1 MVGNLLPDNAGGILV
16 EFDYNNI
23 IVVDPNKTIDANG
36 NVQERL
42 VDHENLVMF
51 CNLEAEVL
59 PRTKLAVGGSPQN
72 AATTVSIAKINF
84 LAPNEKDYF
93 STSYYDELT
102 GLNTTGKSPRTGF
115 NSTGVNQPTETIQ
128 GNPREKTASYKAGVV
143 TNGVD
148 GAADNGLLG
157 ITSISVRVG
166 LSFIPSV
173 TIELEDVQ
181 GRALFQLGDNSPY
194 AAFFNLPYPPFY
206 LTLKGYY
213 GQAIRYQLNLEKFNA
228 RFNSFNGNYQVSLE
242 FKGYKF
248 NILNEILV
256 GHLLATPH
264 MYSKR
269 YDLTLNSNPTV
280 NQTKQSVANGNLP
293 TNPTNNQQNLVTSVV
308 SERGYEKISQVYS
321 EYKAKGLIEPDF
333 PEITFYQLIQKI
345 DTFEK
350 NIMSQYTQA
359 DVQPLTDC
367 RSYKATLTKYYEKI
381 YQSNDSWFNTYL
393 NPNPIVLKNGNK
405 RFTYKQGLSQQ
416 AKTDAI
422 SDLEKYI
429 KEYNKALAENG
440 TLGTVSSKSVITNKI
455 TKNIFTEPKLN
466 REQINWLETLKER
479 GTFFENENSKEFND
493 AKDLIT
499 SLFLPKLVKEEN
511 SEKTQILPD
520 DTFNLQTFIDNIR
533 TMESEANKKLT
544 NYESEITATLAKKL
558 EDDKIG
564 LGFRPTVRNIS
575 AIIMASTE
583 GFIRLM
589 DEVHTKSWSLRNDPV
604 RRSAILNNESA
615 AVSPDSK
622 QNVKG
627 SSPNST
633 LNNSDIPIYPWPQ
646 FFVETNED
654 KKGKFQLKYLAD
666 PSVVDVTKG
675 NRYDVWPEVEFV
687 EEYLKGLT
695 QKFESPIAPPPLENS
710 SQTNLLNINSLEFPQ
725 NNIAYRNKDEIK
737 FFYEIW
743 ERQYLTSFYTGLGR
757 VQNQATNKLFE
768 LVSDYE
774 SKNIITS
781 LGTSSPYLS
790 YKLKNYQITA
800 QNYQST
806 LYSFSNQ
813 GTGRLYQEYSRD
825 FFVTPYINGY
835 LRNSFEIRELNDLGP
850 TLENNLAKYSVELE
864 NIIDTTPNVLSI
876 IDTYPFTD
884 DTWCTTNLIAN
895 NTNTFPKRYQTTESL
910 RIYEPQNVIS
920 NFTDLENYNV
930 NRPVTNFAFKKPQ
943 NPTSLIQN
951 NFQLNN
957 FYNLAIPSTLPMTV
971 GKTFTDSPAVF
982 YWGRGLPVVTTT
994 SMLNTPFFVNS
1005 ILQGVDNWRRGN
1017 KTPYKVAAYLFLN
1030 SLPLISLREKLKS
1043 VAKVENVDNVVI
1055 STNLGLDDMNYMFA
1069 VLKKFGAVHKLP
1081 YAWILKFGSIWHRYK
1096 TFKQTG
1102 VDIIS
1107 EVWKD
1112 FDYVTA
1118 YDPITKNV
1126 GKKYIFT
1133 NTSGTEDK
1141 SQTIEI
1147 QLQSNNN
1154 TTYKIQPGFYPKVLN
1169 DFNVF
1174 YNGYDLFK
1182 DYTNEEIQSVVNRG
1196 LQITNLPGGNI
1207 ENVGGVN
1214 DTTFNVYPWSVLL
1227 PANIEFSATTQECQ
1241 PPLVGNIQRLYVV
1254 PSFGANINEA
1264 NEALVTPEGIEN
1276 GYTFVGNKAVFN
1288 GSARLFWSTSNFG
1301 YFDTSKIKQPKY
1313 DEYLNTYEPNAID
1326 MVPFRF
1332 SELENY
1338 MKIDDVFGVFE
1349 KGILDRFEEEFLN
1362 FSKPISDIT
1371 DTSVAS
1377 YNNFASEANDVFRS
1391 FQLLFKNMMLV
1402 KPNTANLPE
1411 QKFFTNTI
1419 AEQFNVVNN
1428 QLTTFM
1434 EYDIVFKY
1442 GNPSEYNR
1450 RTFAS
1455 FLSHNT
1461 TPQLVDPINFE
1472 PYVKGSLPTV
1482 GGTTLSLSRQQY
1494 PKEWLE
1500 LELQV
1505 GFSTI
1510 ENLRYKDQGSYITDF
1525 FIDNNIKFSVPNIQI
1540 LAPIIK
1546 MYATQKLQSIT
1557 PGGFRIRLQQYLD
1570 QCQSLQDLFIN
1581 GVLTKVRQNLPNQS
1595 QIQETTKQSVVDGQQ
1610 SKVTIYETFKALN
1623 DKWIAG
1629 GDYESKTIFED
1640 ILFLDRASRNIGD
1653 DLLIDVFRLRTML
1666 STSSTNEIMSVYT
1679 LLAGILIDN
1688 NFSIMNLPA
1697 YVNFYNVQDVDGI
1710 SNRKPEGTLDF
1721 ANNLWGTFLSVDY
1734 RNSGPK
1740 MVCFFTGKPSN
1751 YLELPD
1757 NNYYR
1762 FKTDAFDLRRASDNP
1777 LVENQQGKTDWG
1789 LSNRCVGFNVDIGV
1803 RNQNI
1808 FYSFQVGQD
1817 SGKATAE
1824 AVAQVYNM
1832 ASNVSG
1838 LGNATQ
1844 NVGLYNLYNQRSY
1857 PCTVVSLGNAM
1868 IQPTMYFNL
1877 RHVPMFNGPYMIQ
1890 EVVHTI
1896 TPGSFQT
1903 QFNGTRQAVFD
1914 YPQIDKYLQSINQ
1927 NLLTKVEAL
1936 IKNSSEKPS
1945 VPPTTDQG
1953 KADKKASDAKQT
1965 PSPENSCVNNV
1976 NLEYQNNQFV
1986 STKFVKTSVSP
1997 EQMISSINDVLIK
2010 KNVTDMTMKAIIYSI
2025 CYVTTY
2031 QENKFIGY
2039 GNNYSAAINLTI
2051 NFSPTYKDYFEK
2063 TYMCVKNKT
2072 TDYPWAV
2079 FSSTDKFVE
2088 FLYERI
2094 RQRRNLIEKEGLWLF
2109 YNCYYPNSQSSIS
2122 ESSFYSGKTTN
2133 TTVKQIGEKLTAGL
2147 NSFNKLATNTT
2158 LGIQQI
2164 DAIKLL
2170 EGTVQTNNPKKQ
2182 NNPTN
2187 NQNTST
2193 SGQPKCLPPTIISFT
2208 PTGTTTSGTS
2218 PLITLSGTN
2227 FNGNTKVLLNGAP
2240 ATIKSQTDTQII
2252 LIPTTKASSKIQVI
2266 TSGGT
2271 IESTE
2276 TFVFVDDSS
2285 AVTQQPPP
2293 PNTVD
2298 NDKQIIENAK
2308 KGGVD
2313 LIINYVKG
2321 TSKLEGGII
2330 FYDGVLSKDY
2340 PATIFLVTSQG
2351 TETKIA
2357 DFTIVRALP
2366 NKDRSGGNFVTTSG
2380 GWVDTL
2386 ITASELN
2393 SGRNVYFDVY
2403 IPAFA
2408 TRIAFARKV
2417 LPFDCPE
2424 RGVVY
2429 GDPITFPS
2437 YERIMK
2443 NPCCVCYEFG
2453 TDGKEIIINGV
2464 TCNPT
2469 GEGC

>member
-36 NVQERL
+36 NIQERL

-102 GLNTTGKSPRTGF
+102 GLNTTGKSPKTGL
-115 NSTGVNQPTETIQ
+115 NGMGVNQPTETIQ

-148 GAADNGLLG
+148 GAVDNGLLG
-157 ITSISVRVG
+157 ITSINVRVG

-173 TIELEDVQ
+173 TVELEDVQ

-228 RFNSFNGNYQVSLE
+228 RFNSFSGNYQVSLE

-269 YDLTLNSNPTV
+269 YDLTVNSNPTV
-280 NQTKQSVANGNLP
+280 GQVKQDSVNGKGASA
-293 TNPTNNQQNLVTSVV
+293 PTNNQQNIVTSVV

-321 EYKAKGLIEPDF
+321 EYKAKALIEPDF

-367 RSYKATLTKYYEKI
+367 RSYKANLTKYYEKI

-393 NPNPIVLKNGNK
+393 NPNPIVMKDGKK

-422 SDLEKYI
+422 GDLEKYI
-429 KEYNKALAENG
+429 KEYNKALSENG
-440 TLGTVSSKSVITNKI
+440 TLGTVSSKSVINNTISKDDFTN
-455 TKNIFTEPKLN
+455 PKLN
-466 REQINWLETLKER
+466 RAEINWLETLKER
-479 GTFFENENSKEFND
+479 GVFFENDTSKEYND
-493 AKDLIT
+493 AVDLIT
-499 SLFLPKLVKEEN
+499 TLFLPKLVKEEN
-511 SEKTQILPD
+511 SEKSQLLPD
-520 DTFNLQTFIDNIR
+520 DTFNLQTFIDKIR
-533 TMESEANKKLT
+533 SMEAEANKKLT
-544 NYESEITATLAKKL
+544 DYESEITATLAKKL

-604 RRSAILNNESA
+604 RRSAILNNQSA
-615 AVSPDSK
+615 AISSDGK
-622 QNVKG
+622 QNVE
-627 SSPNST
+627 SSSTNST
-633 LNNSDIPIYPWPQ
+633 LNSSNIPIYPWPQ

-695 QKFESPIAPPPLENS
+695 QKFQSPIAPPPLENS
-710 SQTNLLNINSLEFPQ
+710 STTNLLNINSLEFPQ

-757 VQNQATNKLFE
+757 VQGPMTTKLVE
-768 LVSDYE
+768 LVRDYE
-774 SKNIITS
+774 SENIITS
-781 LGTSSPYLS
+781 LGNSSPYLK

-800 QNYQST
+800 QNYQNT

-813 GTGRLYQEYSRD
+813 GTGRLYQQYSRD

-835 LRNSFEIRELNDLGP
+835 LRNSFEIRELNDIGP
-850 TLENNLAKYSVELE
+850 TLENNLAKYSVLLE

-884 DTWCTTNLIAN
+884 NTWCATNLVGN
-895 NTNTFPKRYQTTESL
+895 DTNIFPKRYQTTESL

-930 NRPVTNFAFKKPQ
+930 NRPVTNFTFQKPQ
-943 NPTSLIQN
+943 NPTTSVQN
-951 NFQLNN
+951 NFQLSN
-957 FYNLAIPSTLPMTV
+957 FYNLAIPNTLPMTV

-982 YWGRGLPVVTTT
+982 YWGRGLPFVTTT

-1043 VAKVENVDNVVI
+1043 VAKVGNVNNVVI

-1069 VLKKFGAVHKLP
+1069 VLKKFGAIHKLP

-1096 TFKQTG
+1096 TYKQTG

-1112 FDYVTA
+1112 FDYVSA

-1126 GKKYIFT
+1126 GKKYTFT
-1133 NTSGTEDK
+1133 NTSGNKDK
-1141 SQTIEI
+1141 SQIIDI
-1147 QLQSNNN
+1147 QLQANNN
-1154 TTYKIQPGFYPKVLN
+1154 LTYKIQPGFYPKVLN

-1182 DYTNEEIQSVVNRG
+1182 DYTNEELQSLVNRG
-1196 LQITNLPGGNI
+1196 LQIANLPGGNI
-1207 ENVGGVN
+1207 ENVTGLN

-1227 PANIEFSATTQECQ
+1227 PANIEFSAKTQECQ
-1241 PPLVGNIQRLYVV
+1241 PPIISDIQRLYVV

-1264 NEALVTPEGIEN
+1264 NEALVTPEGIAN

-1313 DEYLNTYEPNAID
+1313 DEYLNTYQPNASE

-1349 KGILDRFEEEFLN
+1349 KNILDRFEEEFLN

-1371 DTSVAS
+1371 DTSVSS
-1377 YNNFASEANDVFRS
+1377 YNNFASEANDVFRN

-1402 KPNTANLPE
+1402 KPNTSNIPQE
-1411 QKFFTNTI
+1411 TFFTKTI
-1419 AEQFNVVNN
+1419 GEQFDVVNN

-1450 RTFAS
+1450 RIFAS

-1472 PYVKGSLPTV
+1472 PYVKGSLPTT
-1482 GGTTLSLSRQQY
+1482 GGITLELSKQQY

-1510 ENLRYKDQGSYITDF
+1510 EALRYKDQGSYITDF

-1540 LAPIIK
+1540 LAPLIK
-1546 MYATQKLQSIT
+1546 MYATQKLQLIT
-1557 PGGFRIRLQQYLD
+1557 VGGFKVRLQQYID
-1570 QCQSLQDLFIN
+1570 QCQSLQDLFLNKILDELRLKLD
-1581 GVLTKVRQNLPNQS
+1581 GQS
-1595 QIQETTKQSVVDGQQ
+1595 QVQETTKQSVVDGQQ

-1653 DLLIDVFRLRTML
+1653 DLLIDVFRLKSML
-1666 STSSTNEIMSVYT
+1666 STSSMNEVMSVYT

-1710 SNRKPEGTLDF
+1710 SNRKPEGTLNF

-1734 RNSGPK
+1734 RDSGPK

-1824 AVAQVYNM
+1824 SIAQVYNM
-1832 ASNVSG
+1832 ATLASG

-1857 PCTVVSLGNAM
+1857 PCTVISLGNAM

-1903 QFNGTRQAVFD
+1903 QFNGIRQAVFD

-1953 KADKKASDAKQT
+1953 KADKKASDAKQS

-1986 STKFVKTSVSP
+1986 STKFVKTSVTP

-2010 KNVTDMTMKAIIYSI
+2010 KNATDMTMKAIIYSI

-2031 QENKFIGY
+2031 QENKFMGY
-2039 GNNYSAAINLTI
+2039 GNNYSAAINLII

-2088 FLYERI
+2088 FLYERL

-2109 YNCYYPNSQSSIS
+2109 YNCYYPNTESSIS
-2122 ESSFYSGKTTN
+2122 ESSFYSGRTTN
-2133 TTVKQIGEKLTAGL
+2133 STIKQINEKLTAGL
-2147 NSFNKLATNTT
+2147 NSFNQLATNTT

-2164 DAIKLL
+2164 DAVKLL
-2170 EGTVQTNNPKKQ
+2170 KGTVGTNDPERQ
-2182 NNPTN
+2182 SNPTN
-2187 NQNTST
+2187 NQGTST
-2193 SGQPKCLPPTIISFT
+2193 SGKPKCLPPTIISFS
-2208 PTGTTTSGTS
+2208 PSGQTTSGAIQPIS
-2218 PLITLSGTN
+2218 LSGTN
-2227 FNGNTKVLLNGAP
+2227 LLGNTQVFLNGAK
-2240 ATIKSQTDTQII
+2240 ATVQ
-2252 LIPTTKASSKIQVI
+2252 LISATGITFTPITKASSKIKII

-2271 IESTE
+2271 VESTE
-2276 TFVFVDDSS
+2276 PFVFVDNSS

-2293 PNTVD
+2293 PNTVES
-2298 NDKQIIENAK
+2298 DKVLLTNAFVFDEILFSVNYRDGSK
-2308 KGGVD
+2308 LGGRLALLNGTLSKNYDVKLFLNSNGVRTEISSFTLSGGTLDKPTSYGNYISAKGGWKEALSFASDSSPRKIVVFEIYVPAFGLTKNQFRSIMPFSCPDED
-2313 LIINYVKG
+2313 LILNDI
-2321 TSKLEGGII
+2321 
-2330 FYDGVLSKDY
+2330 
-2340 PATIFLVTSQG
+2340 VTVSQF
-2351 TETKIA
+2351 EFI
-2357 DFTIVRALP
+2357 
-2366 NKDRSGGNFVTTSG
+2366 
-2380 GWVDTL
+2380 
-2386 ITASELN
+2386 SE
-2393 SGRNVYFDVY
+2393 
-2403 IPAFA
+2403 
-2408 TRIAFARKV
+2408 
-2417 LPFDCPE
+2417 
-2424 RGVVY
+2424 
-2429 GDPITFPS
+2429 
-2437 YERIMK
+2437 
-2443 NPCCVCYEFG
+2443 NPCCNCYSKG
-2453 TDGKEIIINGV
+2453 TDGKTIIINGV

-2469 GEGC
+2469 GAGC

>member
-36 NVQERL
+36 NIQERL

-84 LAPNEKDYF
+84 LAPNEQDYF

-102 GLNTTGKSPRTGF
+102 GLNTTGKSPRTGL
-115 NSTGVNQPTETIQ
+115 NGMGVNQPTETIQ
-128 GNPREKTASYKAGVV
+128 GNPRNKNASYKSGVA

-148 GAADNGLLG
+148 GAVDNGLLG
-157 ITSISVRVG
+157 ITSINVRVG

-228 RFNSFNGNYQVSLE
+228 RFNSFSGNYQVSLE

-269 YDLTLNSNPTV
+269 YDLTLNSNPTTGQV
-280 NQTKQSVANGNLP
+280 KQDAANGKGASAP
-293 TNPTNNQQNLVTSVV
+293 TNSQQNIVTSVV
-308 SERGYEKISQVYS
+308 SERGYEKILQVYS
-321 EYKAKGLIEPDF
+321 EYKSKGLIGMDF
-333 PEITFYQLIQKI
+333 PEITFYQLMQKI
-345 DTFEK
+345 ETFEK

-367 RSYKATLTKYYEKI
+367 REYKATLTKYYEKI
-381 YQSNDSWFNTYL
+381 YQSNDSWFNTFL
-393 NPNPIVLKNGNK
+393 NPNPIILKDGIK

-416 AKTDAI
+416 AKTEAI
-422 SDLEKYI
+422 SELEKYV
-429 KEYNKALAENG
+429 KEYNKALSENG
-440 TLGTVSSKSVITNKI
+440 TLGKVSSKSVINNTI
-455 TKNIFTEPKLN
+455 TKNDFIKKVN
-466 REQINWLETLKER
+466 KEQIDDIETLKER
-479 GTFFENENSKEFND
+479 GVFVENINATEVINFRNQ
-493 AKDLIT
+493 IQ
-499 SLFLPKLVKEEN
+499 SLFNFKEVQEQN
-511 SEKTQILPD
+511 STKKEIISD
-520 DTFNLQTFIDNIR
+520 EFFDLQTFIDKIR
-533 TMESEANKKLT
+533 NMEALANKSLS

-589 DEVHTKSWSLRNDPV
+589 DEVHTKSWNLRNNPV

-615 AVSPDSK
+615 AVSSDAK

-627 SSPNST
+627 STTNST
-633 LNNSDIPIYPWPQ
+633 INNSDIPIYPWPQ

-695 QKFESPIAPPPLENS
+695 EKFNPPIAPPPLENTS
-710 SQTNLLNINSLEFPQ
+710 TTNLLNINALEFPQ

-743 ERQYLTSFYTGLGR
+743 ERQYLTALYTGLGR
-757 VQNQATNKLFE
+757 AQGQPINGLFE
-768 LVSDYE
+768 LISKYE
-774 SKNIITS
+774 SKNIIDS
-781 LGTSSPYLS
+781 LGKSSPYLT
-790 YKLKNYQITA
+790 YKLKNYNITA
-800 QNYQST
+800 QNYQNT

-813 GTGRLYQEYSRD
+813 GTGRLYQQYSRD

-835 LRNSFEIRELNDLGP
+835 LRNSFSIRELNDLGP
-850 TLENNLAKYSVELE
+850 TLVTNLAEYSVVLQ

-884 DTWCTTNLIAN
+884 NTWCSTNLVGN
-895 NTNTFPKRYQTTESL
+895 STNLYLKRYQTTESL

-920 NFTDLENYNV
+920 NFTDLENYNT
-930 NRPVTNFAFKKPQ
+930 NRPVTNFTFQKPQ
-943 NPTSLIQN
+943 NSSKTIQN
-951 NFQLNN
+951 NLNLNN
-957 FYNLAIPSTLPMTV
+957 FYNLALPTTLPMTV
-971 GKTFTDSPAVF
+971 GKTFTDSPGKYF
-982 YWGRGLPVVTTT
+982 YGRQLPVVTTT

-1005 ILQGVDNWRRGN
+1005 ILLGVDNWRRGN

-1043 VAKVENVDNVVI
+1043 VANTTEVGGTITSKI
-1055 STNLGLDDMNYMFA
+1055 LSLDDLNYMFA

-1112 FDYVTA
+1112 FDYVSG

-1126 GKKYIFT
+1126 NKKYTVT
-1133 NTSGTEDK
+1133 NTSGTENK
-1141 SQTIEI
+1141 SQVIEI
-1147 QLQSNNN
+1147 QLQSNNTN
-1154 TTYKIQPGFYPKVLN
+1154 TYKIQPGFYPKVLN

-1182 DYTNEEIQSVVNRG
+1182 DYTNQELQSLVNRG
-1196 LQITNLPGGNI
+1196 LQIANLPGGNI
-1207 ENVGGVN
+1207 ENVGGLN
-1214 DTTFNVYPWSVLL
+1214 GTTFNVYPWSVLL
-1227 PANIEFSATTQECQ
+1227 PANLEFSAVTQECK
-1241 PPLVGNIQRLYVV
+1241 PPLVSNIERLYIV
-1254 PSFGANINEA
+1254 PSFGANINESSP
-1264 NEALVTPEGIEN
+1264 ALVNPSGMEN
-1276 GYTFVGNKAVFN
+1276 GYTFVGNKSVFN
-1288 GSARLFWSTSNFG
+1288 GSARLFWSSSNFG

-1313 DEYLNTYEPNAID
+1313 DEYINVYQPNANE

-1332 SELENY
+1332 SEMEDY
-1338 MKIDDVFGVFE
+1338 MKIEEIFGVFE
-1349 KGILDRFEEEFLN
+1349 KEILDRFEEEFLN
-1362 FSKPISDIT
+1362 FSKPVSDIT
-1371 DTSVAS
+1371 DTSTGS
-1377 YNNFASEANDVFRS
+1377 YNNFASEENDIFRN

-1402 KPNTANLPE
+1402 RPNTSNIPQ
-1411 QKFFTNTI
+1411 QKFFTNVI
-1419 AEQFNVVNN
+1419 DEQFNVINN
-1428 QLTTFM
+1428 QLSTFM
-1434 EYDIVFKY
+1434 EYDIVFRY

-1455 FLSHNT
+1455 FLSHNS

-1472 PYVKGSLPTV
+1472 PYVTGSLPTS
-1482 GGTTLSLSRQQY
+1482 GGTTLSVSKQRY

-1510 ENLRYKDQGSYITDF
+1510 EKLRYKDQGSYITDF
-1525 FIDNNIKFSVPNIQI
+1525 FIDNNIKFSVENIQI

-1546 MYATQKLQSIT
+1546 MYATQKLQNVT
-1557 PGGFRIRLQQYLD
+1557 VGGFSTRLEQYIN
-1570 QCQSLQDLFIN
+1570 QCQSLQNDFIN
-1581 GVLTKVRQNLPNQS
+1581 GVLTKVRENLEEQS

-1653 DLLIDVFRLRTML
+1653 DLLIDVFRLKSML
-1666 STSSTNEIMSVYT
+1666 SKSSTNETMSVYT

-1710 SNRKPEGTLDF
+1710 SARKPEGTLDF
-1721 ANNLWGTFLSVDY
+1721 ANNLWGTFLNVDY

-1740 MVCFFTGKPSN
+1740 MVCFFAGKPSN

-1824 AVAQVYNM
+1824 SIAQVYNM
-1832 ASNVSG
+1832 ATLASG

-1857 PCTVVSLGNAM
+1857 PCTVISLGNAM

-1890 EVVHTI
+1890 EVTHTI

-1903 QFNGTRQAVFD
+1903 QFNGIRQAVFD

-1936 IKNSSEKPS
+1936 IKNNTDKP
-1945 VPPTTDQG
+1945 VIPPTTNQG
-1953 KADKKASDAKQT
+1953 KSGQKPSDSKGKPDT
-1965 PSPENSCVNNV
+1965 ENSCENEVLPV
-1976 NLEYQNNQFV
+1976 YKQNQFV
-1986 STKFVKTSVSP
+1986 STKFVQTSVTV
-1997 EQMISSINDVLIK
+1997 EEMITSINDMLVK
-2010 KNVTDMTMKAIIYSI
+2010 KNETDQNIRAIMYAI
-2025 CYVTTY
+2025 CYVTTFK
-2031 QENKFIGY
+2031 ENKFIGY
-2039 GNNYSAAINLTI
+2039 GNNYSASVNLGV
-2051 NFSPTYKDYFEK
+2051 NFSPSLYTSFFEK
-2063 TYMCVKNKT
+2063 TYMCVKNGQKT
-2072 TDYPWAV
+2072 YPWAN
-2079 FSSTDKFVE
+2079 FSGLSKFVE
-2088 FLYERI
+2088 FLYERLKKRI
-2094 RQRRNLIEKEGLWLF
+2094 SQIEKEGLWLF
-2109 YNCYYPNSQSSIS
+2109 YNCYYPIDGVTEQY
-2122 ESSFYSGKTTN
+2122 FYSGKTTDN
-2133 TTVKQIGEKLTAGL
+2133 DIKQNGTRLTAGL
-2147 NSFNKLATNTT
+2147 ESFNQLALNTSLLINKVDIVKLMN
-2158 LGIQQI
+2158 
-2164 DAIKLL
+2164 
-2170 EGTVQTNNPKKQ
+2170 GTVQTNNPKKLE
-2182 NNPTN
+2182 NPEN
-2187 NQNTST
+2187 NQGTSNPNP
-2193 SGQPKCLPPTIISFT
+2193 PKCSPPTIISFS
-2208 PTGTTTSGTS
+2208 PSGTTTSSTY
-2218 PLITLSGTN
+2218 PIITLSGTN
-2227 FNGNTKVLLNGAP
+2227 LYGSTKVFMNDAE
-2240 ATIKSQTDTQII
+2240 ATITEVTQTKIVFT
-2252 LIPTTKASSKIQVI
+2252 PTTKASSKIKIV

-2271 IESTE
+2271 VESTE
-2276 TFVFVDDSS
+2276 TFVFTNDSNAS
-2285 AVTQQPPP
+2285 TQTPPP
-2293 PNTVD
+2293 PNTVE
-2298 NDKQIIENAK
+2298 NDVDLFKKYQ

-2313 LIINYVKG
+2313 IVLNYVG
-2321 TSKLEGGII
+2321 NTSKLAGKII
-2330 FYDGVLSKDY
+2330 FQEGNFSKDY
-2340 PATIFLVTSQG
+2340 PATIFLSSQSDI
-2351 TETKIA
+2351 KIA
-2357 DFTIVRALP
+2357 DLTI
-2366 NKDRSGGNFVTTSG
+2366 NKLNENGKSGGSFESTSNGWIDTITTA
-2380 GWVDTL
+2380 
-2386 ITASELN
+2386 ASLN
-2393 SGRNVYFDVY
+2393 SNQTVYFDVY

-2408 TRIAFARKV
+2408 GRIKFARKI
-2417 LPFDCPE
+2417 LPFACPE
-2424 RGVVY
+2424 YSYVY
-2429 GDPITFPS
+2429 GEILTFPQ

-2443 NPCCVCYEFG
+2443 NPCCECYPDG
-2453 TDGKEIIINGV
+2453 TGGNTIVINGV

-2469 GEGC
+2469 GAGC